1 MLSNSE
7 CCQTDRGYYT
17 VLLRQRLK
25 STENGCVHMT
35 VCSSLAYSRPHCHH
49 ALALD
54 SVRWH
59 CAHVQFCPPCST
71 IHHPVT
77 EYKTFSVALLT
88 MQHPAPLPVLHFLL
102 QPFRSLAVTACFL
115 LQLFWFLPLLSAQ
128 TSRYLS
134 IWNTSRCLLC
144 SSSTG
149 IGAGCTWSSSDWQ
162 ESGGKV
168 WYTWRYEMNSFDFRK
183 NWLHKSWA
191 LNTLSIITTKT
202 YFHVSVLFQI
212 VCQEK
217 VKKKII
223 IIRFCFGNRSNEK
236 SQRDFVLE
244 WQTANRVTKS
254 KKLQESLTKAYSRS
268 LLKCSHLLL
277 CHFIYTRKASS
288 LMLVLML

>member
-1 MLSNSE
+1 MLSNSK

-25 STENGCVHMT
+25 STKNGCVHMT

-102 QPFRSLAVTACFL
+102 QPLRSLAVTACFL

-134 IWNTSRCLLC
+134 IWNTSWCLLC

-212 VCQEK
+212 VCQAK
-217 VKKKII
+217 VKKNHHYT
-223 IIRFCFGNRSNEK
+223 F
-236 SQRDFVLE
+236 LL
-244 WQTANRVTKS
+244 WQP
-254 KKLQESLTKAYSRS
+254 
-268 LLKCSHLLL
+268 
-277 CHFIYTRKASS
+277 
-288 LMLVLML
+288 

>member
-1 MLSNSE
+1 MLSNSK

-25 STENGCVHMT
+25 STKNGCVHMT
-35 VCSSLAYSRPHCHH
+35 VCSSLAYSRPRCHH

-134 IWNTSRCLLC
+134 IWNTSWCLLC

-212 VCQEK
+212 VCQAK
-217 VKKKII
+217 VKKII
-223 IIRFCFGNRSNEK
+223 IIRFCFGNRSNEMN
-236 SQRDFVLE
+236 QRDFVLE

-268 LLKCSHLLL
+268 LLKRSHLLL

>member
-212 VCQEK
+212 VCQAK
-217 VKKKII
+217 VKKKNHHYISALATVVMKWVNVTLFLSG
-223 IIRFCFGNRSNEK
+223 RRQTEL
-236 SQRDFVLE
+236 QRARNCRNPSPRHIQGL
-244 WQTANRVTKS
+244 
-254 KKLQESLTKAYSRS
+254 Y
-268 LLKCSHLLL
+268 
-277 CHFIYTRKASS
+277 
-288 LMLVLML
+288 

>member
-1 MLSNSE
+1 MLSNSK

-25 STENGCVHMT
+25 STKNGCVHMT

-202 YFHVSVLFQI
+202 YFHVSALFQI
-212 VCQEK
+212 VCQAK
-217 VKKKII
+217 VKKNHHYT
-223 IIRFCFGNRSNEK
+223 F
-236 SQRDFVLE
+236 LL
-244 WQTANRVTKS
+244 WQP
-254 KKLQESLTKAYSRS
+254 
-268 LLKCSHLLL
+268 
-277 CHFIYTRKASS
+277 
-288 LMLVLML
+288 